1 MRPRY
6 DWGLALARGISAT
19 WKAGSAG
26 SLISGAISKQWVL
39 SVAASLGAAFFGG
52 VFADLDGYIAEVKA
66 WDDSHRDGQDAGRD
80 AGQDAGQADSHRDD
94 GGPK

>member
-6 DWGLALARGISAT
+6 DWQLALFRGVSAAY
-19 WKAGSAG
+19 KAGTAG
-26 SLISGAISKQWVL
+26 GLISGAISKQWVL

-66 WDDSHRDGQDAGRD
+66 WDDAHK
-80 AGQDAGQADSHRDD
+80 DD
-94 GGPK
+94 GLGKA